1 MTDVQSG
8 RASGELLR
16 FGLAGVAGFA
26 ADAAALYLALAL
38 GAGPLGGRVVSFLAA
53 VFVTWQINRRI
64 TFSSVPATGS
74 LWRQWWRYLGTML
87 LGGAVNV
94 GVYCLIMLLAPAALA
109 SMPPAHSA
117 LPLLA
122 LACGSLAG
130 MAFNFVGAKLFVFKG

>member
-1 MTDVQSG
+1 MTDAQPR

-16 FGLAGVAGFA
+16 FALAGVAGFA
-26 ADAAALYLALAL
+26 ADAAVLYLALAL

-64 TFSSVPATGS
+64 TFSSVAATGS

-87 LGGAVNV
+87 LGGAVNL
-94 GVYCLIMLLAPAALA
+94 GVYGLIMLLAPAGAAA
-109 SMPPAHSA
+109 SPVRSS